1 MENVWLIAAL
11 WMAAALLASLI
22 SVRIG
27 ISVALVEIVVGVLG
41 GNFLHIQPNDWINIL
56 AGFGSILL
64 TFLAGAEID
73 PVSLR
78 KHLKPSLAIG
88 AVGFFFP
95 FFGAFAFAFFVPH
108 WNLHAAEIAGIAL
121 STTSVAVV
129 YAVMVETGL
138 NKTELGK
145 LILAA
150 CFVNDFGTVL
160 ALGVLFANYNLWML
174 LFLGATVA
182 TLCVLLPVARWLF
195 THWGDRVSEVEMKF
209 FFLVLLVLGGLAELA
224 NSEAVLP
231 AYVIGLVAAT
241 LFVEKRELMQ
251 RIRGV
256 AFALLTPFFFL
267 KAGTLVSLPALW
279 AGLLLIVAL
288 LATKIAA
295 KFVGIWPLT
304 RFFRMTPREG
314 NYTTL
319 LMSTGLTFGSI
330 SALFGLTHGIITQ
343 AQYTILVTV
352 VIGSAIVPTFIA
364 QTWFLPGKQRGTARE
379 ALAVAAEDEE
389 IPPTTLPANLSSMNL
404 PGSTRSS
411 HPKP

>member
-1 MENVWLIAAL
+1 MNTVWLLAAL

-27 ISVALVEIVVGVLG
+27 ISVALVEIFVGVLG
-41 GNFLHIQPNDWINIL
+41 GNFLHFQTNDWINFL

-78 KHLKPSLAIG
+78 KHLRPSLAIG

-95 FFGAFAFAFFVPH
+95 FLGAFAFAFLVPH
-108 WNLHAAEIAGIAL
+108 WSFHAAEIAGIAL

-129 YAVMVETGL
+129 YAVLVETGL
-138 NKTELGK
+138 NQTELGK

-174 LFLGATVA
+174 LFLGATAV
-182 TLCVLLPVARWLF
+182 TLCVLLPLARWVF
-195 THWGDRVSEVEMKF
+195 THWGERVSEVELKF

-224 NSEAVLP
+224 GSEAVLP
-231 AYVIGLVAAT
+231 AYVVGLVAASV
-241 LFVEKRELMQ
+241 FVEKRAVMH
-251 RIRGV
+251 RIRSV
-256 AFALLTPFFFL
+256 AFAFLTPFFFL
-267 KAGTLVSLPALW
+267 KAGTYILLPALW
-279 AGLLLIVAL
+279 SGLLLVVAL
-288 LATKIAA
+288 LAVKVAA
-295 KFVGIWPLT
+295 KFLGIWPLT
-304 RFFRMTPREG
+304 RLFRMKPREG

-330 SALFGLTHGIITQ
+330 SALYGLTHGIITQ
-343 AQYTILVTV
+343 VQYTILVTV
-352 VIGSAIVPTFIA
+352 VIGSAVVPTVIA
-364 QTWFLPGKQRGTARE
+364 QTWFRPTHLITPTAEERAEIE
-379 ALAVAAEDEE
+379 ARAEEDAILER
-389 IPPTTLPANLSSMNL
+389 NQN
-404 PGSTRSS
+404 
-411 HPKP
+411 